1 MRSSVN
7 TLQQSVIRMKKM
19 NTWYRWYLKGFL
31 VLLTVVIVG
40 VSLMLLFSLL
50 EEPVNPRYAGLL
62 YPLIGGL
69 YLSILPVIYLL
80 QLMLSLLKER
90 VDEVGKNRQRV
101 WRKARAAAMVFSMIF
116 VLMLPFTYRLADYD
130 DAPGLI
136 LFFSLPILFGGA
148 AYALF
153 SLFLEKEQEHS

>member
-1 MRSSVN
+1 
-7 TLQQSVIRMKKM
+7 MKK
-19 NTWYRWYLKGFL
+19 WYKLYLKSFL
-31 VLLTVVIVG
+31 VLLTGVIVG
-40 VSLMLLFSLL
+40 VSSMFLFSLL

-90 VDEVGKNRQRV
+90 EDAAGKNRLSI
-101 WRKARAAAMVFSMIF
+101 WRKARASAAVFSIIF
-116 VLMLPFTYRLADYD
+116 LLMLPFTYRLADVD

-148 AYALF
+148 GYALF
-153 SLFLEKEQEHS
+153 SLFLEKEERYS

>member
-1 MRSSVN
+1 
-7 TLQQSVIRMKKM
+7 MKK
-19 NTWYRWYLKGFL
+19 WYKLYLKSFL

-40 VSLMLLFSLL
+40 VSLMFLFSLL

-90 VDEVGKNRQRV
+90 VDEVGKNRLSI
-101 WRKARAAAMVFSMIF
+101 WRKARASAAVFSIIF
-116 VLMLPFTYRLADYD
+116 LLLLPFTYRLADYD
-130 DAPGLI
+130 DAPGLL

>member
-1 MRSSVN
+1 
-7 TLQQSVIRMKKM
+7 MKK
-19 NTWYRWYLKGFL
+19 WYKLYLKSFL

-40 VSLMLLFSLL
+40 VSSMFLFSLL

-80 QLMLSLLKER
+80 QLLLSLLKER
-90 VDEVGKNRQRV
+90 EDAAGKNRQRV
-101 WRKARAAAMVFSMIF
+101 WRKARASAAVFSIIF
-116 VLMLPFTYRLADYD
+116 LLMLPFTYRLADVD

-148 AYALF
+148 GYALF
-153 SLFLEKEQEHS
+153 SLFLEKEQEDS

>member
-1 MRSSVN
+1 
-7 TLQQSVIRMKKM
+7 MKK
-19 NTWYRWYLKGFL
+19 WYKLYLKSFL

-40 VSLMLLFSLL
+40 VSLMFLFSLL

-90 VDEVGKNRQRV
+90 EDAAGKNRQRV

-116 VLMLPFTYRLADYD
+116 VLMLPFTYRLADVD

-148 AYALF
+148 GYALF
-153 SLFLEKEQEHS
+153 SLFLEREERYS